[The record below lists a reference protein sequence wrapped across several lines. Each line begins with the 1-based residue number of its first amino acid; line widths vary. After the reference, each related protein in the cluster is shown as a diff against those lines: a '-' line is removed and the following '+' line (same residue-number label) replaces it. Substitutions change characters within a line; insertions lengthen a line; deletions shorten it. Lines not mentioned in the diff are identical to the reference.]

1 MDFLT
6 HDWGALAQGF
16 GLFLAV
22 GFLAQLV
29 DGALGMAYGV
39 ISSTTLLAFGLP
51 PAQASAMIHAAET
64 FTTAAS
70 GASHLAHRNVDWRLF
85 LRLAPAGIIGA
96 VAGAYVLTGVDP
108 TLMKAIVI
116 AYLAILGVVIL
127 GRAIRGLKE
136 APPHPEYALPLG
148 LVGGFLDSS
157 GGGGWGPVVASTL
170 MGRGHTPRYVI
181 GTVNASEFL
190 VTLAASATFV
200 WAMLSGRMVF
210 EGGFAGAGVALGGL
224 VAGGLV
230 AAPLAGYVTK
240 IVPARSLMGAVGF
253 LVVGLALWQGVQLWP
268 KLIASPNA
276 ASLLVMA
283 KAAWPGISH

>member
-1 MDFLT
+1 
-6 HDWGALAQGF
+6 
-16 GLFLAV
+16 
-22 GFLAQLV
+22 
-29 DGALGMAYGV
+29 
-39 ISSTTLLAFGLP
+39 
-51 PAQASAMIHAAET
+51 
-64 FTTAAS
+64 
-70 GASHLAHRNVDWRLF
+70 
-85 LRLAPAGIIGA
+85 
-96 VAGAYVLTGVDP
+96 
-108 TLMKAIVI
+108 
-116 AYLAILGVVIL
+116 
-127 GRAIRGLKE
+127 
-136 APPHPEYALPLG
+136 
-148 LVGGFLDSS
+148 
-157 GGGGWGPVVASTL
+157 
-170 MGRGHTPRYVI
+170 VI